1 MKSDS
6 AEEIRKQILNLTQD
20 YSSVFLKP
28 KSFIAGT
35 DPIPVSGKVLDPEDF
50 VNLVD

>member
-6 AEEIRKQILNLTQD
+6 AAEIRKQILNLTKE

-35 DPIPVSGKVLDPEDF
+35 DSIPVSGKVLDDDDF
-50 VNLVD
+50 VRGG